1 MHYEI
6 GAQLPSARDA
16 LFSAQATADSPPR
29 ARTVLIIED
38 DPLNRK
44 LFRDFLRA
52 KGYEAHAAPDG
63 LSGLALCREL
73 APDLV
78 LLDVQLPGLG
88 GIEVAR
94 AISAE
99 DDPPLLLAISA
110 FAGETE
116 AASLRDA
123 GCVDCLPKPV
133 AIADFLTRIDGALK
147 GAE

>member
-6 GAQLPSARDA
+6 GAQPPSAQNA
-16 LFSAQATADSPPR
+16 LFSAQAAAQLAPR

-44 LFRDFLRA
+44 LFRDLLRA

-63 LSGLALCREL
+63 PSGLELCRQL

-94 AISAE
+94 AISAH
-99 DDPPLLLAISA
+99 DAPPLMMAISA
-110 FAGETE
+110 FAGEAE
-116 AASLRDA
+116 AARLRDA
-123 GCVDCLPKPV
+123 GCVDCLSKPV
-133 AIADFLTRIDGALK
+133 AIADFLTRIDGALM
-147 GAE
+147 GAA